1 MADHAGQQ
9 SGSPGQ
15 AAGLIRN
22 PQDFWGGV
30 ALLVF
35 AVFSLWAG
43 SDLPGLRGFAFG
55 PGTAPRL
62 FGVLLVAVSL
72 LIIVSGLIWHGP
84 PLERWGIRAPIL
96 FLASVVFFGATVR
109 PLGLIIS
116 TFITLMIASAASK
129 EVRWVESAVW
139 AAILTAASVALFVY
153 GLNLPLQL
161 WPR

>member
-1 MADHAGQQ
+1 MADGARQPAGA
-9 SGSPGQ
+9 PQ
-15 AAGLIRN
+15 ATGFIRS
-22 PQDFWGGV
+22 PQDFWGGI

-35 AVFSLWAG
+35 ALFSLWAG
-43 SDLPGLRGFAFG
+43 SDLPGMRGFAFG

-62 FGVLLVAVSL
+62 FGGLLAGVSL
-72 LIIVSGLIWHGP
+72 LIIASGLITYGP
-84 PLERWGIRAPIL
+84 PLERWGIRAPVL

-116 TFITLMIASAASK
+116 TFVTLMIAAAASK
-129 EVRWVESAVW
+129 EIRWGESIIWSAV
-139 AAILTAASVALFVY
+139 LTAASVALFVY